1 MTAAPPFD
9 SSLPSPIGR
18 LAQLRARAGEAVV
31 RDDQPT
37 EVQRLMAPAGTLDE
51 ALWEALGGAD
61 APKLL
66 VLTGSAGSGKSATI
80 NHLLQRE
87 RETCAGRIGVHLADA
102 THADAPDQ
110 GQAERLADFFAPFA
124 DDASTTAADPCRL
137 VAMNTGMALRFFH
150 DLHDLDTAPP
160 LGALEA
166 LLRSRLGLPGAV
178 GSVPQWLDAA
188 VLVVN
193 LDHRPTAG
201 EPGDLFEDVLRRL
214 DPGLHEG
221 VLEGAPRCGTCSVR
235 DWCWPMA
242 NAAIIS
248 SRCGRAAINAAAGD
262 VALAR
267 GRQLAPRALWDAA
280 AELALSGLDL
290 DRHDSEGRDPCY
302 AIADVAD
309 KNDEIALL
317 TGLACNGALASAR
330 PGTLVADIAMRD
342 PGYAPSR
349 VAHEL
354 IADAGLDP
362 DLDGRRLA
370 EWLTGDTAL
379 HPAAS
384 RGAQAIADG
393 RVPSVGQSR
402 PLGRVLARAAWLAG
416 ELQPRSGLPPEFA
429 SALRAQA
436 SRATENDPTEDGD
449 ALYGALC
456 AIEEGLAEVFGLTS
470 GPERYYPTATPVPG
484 SDADLLVEAKLVQN
498 GLIAI
503 QPDPV
508 TSGNP
513 AGSALVGYRP
523 ITLALKAAERP
534 IAVDYPLWRLLRQAA
549 AGAAPS
555 SVELERF
562 LALRQAIRVLGVTT
576 AADPRQTL
584 LVRER
589 GTGRR
594 FRVVTRNASA
604 GTLRATEVL

>member
-1 MTAAPPFD
+1 MTAAEPFD
-9 SSLPSPIGR
+9 TSLPSPIGR

-31 RDDQPT
+31 RDDRPT
-37 EVQRLMAPAGTLDE
+37 DVQRLMAPAGSLDE

-66 VLTGSAGSGKSATI
+66 VLTGSAGTGKSATI

-87 RETCAGRIGVHLADA
+87 RETGAGRIGIHLADA

-110 GQAERLADFFAPFA
+110 GQAQRLADFFAPFT
-124 DDASTTAADPCRL
+124 DDASATVTEPCRL

-150 DLHDLDTAPP
+150 DLHDLDAPP
-160 LGALEA
+160 PLSALEA
-166 LLRSRLGLPGAV
+166 LLRRRLGLPGGV
-178 GSVPQWLDAA
+178 GPVPESLDAA

-201 EPGDLFEDVLRRL
+201 EPGDLFDDVLRRL
-214 DPGLHEG
+214 DPGSPEG
-221 VLEGAPRCGTCSVR
+221 VLEGAPRCGTCTVR

-242 NAAIIS
+242 NAVTLS
-248 SRCGRAAINAAAGD
+248 SERGRAAINAAAGD

-280 AELALSGLDL
+280 AELVLSGLGL
-290 DRHDSEGRDPCY
+290 DQHDSDGRDPCY
-302 AIADVAD
+302 AIADVAGE
-309 KNDEIALL
+309 NDETALL
-317 TGLACNGALASAR
+317 MGLACNGALASAR
-330 PGTLVADIAMRD
+330 LGTLVADIATRD
-342 PGYAPSR
+342 PGYAPSLA
-349 VAHEL
+349 AHAL

-362 DLDGRRLA
+362 ELDGRRLA
-370 EWLTGDTAL
+370 EWLSGDTTI

-384 RGAQAIADG
+384 RGAQAMVDG
-393 RVPSVGQSR
+393 RVANLSQSR

-416 ELQPRSGLPPEFA
+416 KLQARSGLPPEFA
-429 SALRAQA
+429 GALRAQE
-436 SRATENDPTEDGD
+436 SGATENDPTDDGE
-449 ALYGALC
+449 ALFGALS

-470 GPERYYPTATPVPG
+470 GPEHYYPTATPVPD
-484 SDADLLVEAKLVQN
+484 SDADLLVEAKFVQD
-498 GLIAI
+498 GLITT
-503 QPDPV
+503 QPDPIA
-508 TSGNP
+508 SGNP

-523 ITLALKAAERP
+523 ITLALKAGKRS
-534 IAVDYPLWRLLRQAA
+534 ITVDYPLWRLLRQAA
-549 AGAAPS
+549 EGAAPT

-562 LALRQAIRVLGVTT
+562 LALRQAIRELGIKT
-576 AADPRQTL
+576 AADPGQTL

-594 FRVVTRNASA
+594 FRIVTRNISA